1 MDLNDIRVYL
11 PRTVAEM
18 LIDWK
23 KGQEL
28 AMEELGDEYHDY
40 QLVMILSGLGNK
52 KNVVFTGLQGSWM
65 LSNGHRMQTRILAP
79 KRGVG
84 GSNPLVDVG

>member
-1 MDLNDIRVYL
+1 
-11 PRTVAEM
+11 M

-40 QLVMILSGLGNK
+40 QLVMAGPFG
-52 KNVVFTGLQGSWM
+52 FPMEHG
-65 LSNGHRMQTRILAP
+65 RINELFNL
-79 KRGVG
+79 R
-84 GSNPLVDVG
+84 LVEK

>member
-1 MDLNDIRVYL
+1 MDSE
-11 PRTVAEM
+11 T
-18 LIDWK
+18 
-23 KGQEL
+23 
-28 AMEELGDEYHDY
+28 
-40 QLVMILSGLGNK
+40 K

-84 GSNPLVDVG
+84 GSVSPAGSVGAPASPGRPKDDRALSWTFEDKWYVIYVFRMSEEIWKQI